1 MFLANNEHH
10 DSCVESSKTKKK
22 SNEGTR
28 YSVQQI
34 TYKPVK
40 A

>member
-1 MFLANNEHH
+1 MFLANKEPH
-10 DSCVESSKTKKK
+10 DSCVESGKTKNR